1 MATVSIPKDVGLFP
15 PGPIGVHERAVRR
28 AHLTPVPVPA
38 RPTAPALDPGA
49 VLRTARSYRG
59 TSTLMRA
66 YVAAR
71 ICVAPL
77 AVVGSEL
84 ADVRGRILSL
94 GCGAAVIERYVAEL
108 NPEVSIRGYD
118 LDPHNVEVIART
130 AANSPRV
137 TVERRDITRL
147 SEPPVHAAVLVSDV
161 LHHLPPTAHL
171 GLARQIERALAPGGI
186 CVIKDL
192 DAGPR
197 WKNRWNRVHDR
208 IIAGPEPIHC
218 RPLDEMTALFARVG
232 LDVKRSERI
241 DATWTPYAHYLI
253 TLRKPG

>member
-1 MATVSIPKDVGLFP
+1 MATVSILEEDFALLP
-15 PGPIGVHERAVRR
+15 PGPVGVHERTAKR
-28 AHLTPVPVPA
+28 AHLYPA
-38 RPTAPALDPGA
+38 PLPTHSSPALDAAA
-49 VLRTARSYRG
+49 VARTARSYRG
-59 TSTLMRA
+59 ASTFMRA

-77 AVVGSEL
+77 AVVGREL

-108 NPEVSIRGYD
+108 NPEVEIRGFD
-118 LDPHNVEVIART
+118 LDNRNIGVIGRT
-130 AANSPRV
+130 IANCPRV
-137 TVERRDITRL
+137 TVERHDITRL
-147 SEPPVHAAVLVSDV
+147 SEPPVHAAVLLSDV
-161 LHHLPPTAHL
+161 LHHLPPTSHL
-171 GLARQIERALAPGGI
+171 GLARAVEHALAPGGI

-208 IIAGPEPIHC
+208 IVAGPEPIHC
-218 RPLDEMTALFARVG
+218 RPLDEMTALFGRVG

-241 DATWTPYAHYLI
+241 DGPWTPYAHYLI

>member
-1 MATVSIPKDVGLFP
+1 VVTVSIRDDVALVP
-15 PGPIGVHERAVRR
+15 PGPVGVHERAARR
-28 AHLTPVPVPA
+28 AHLYPAPVPTRSA
-38 RPTAPALDPGA
+38 APALDAAA
-49 VLRTARSYRG
+49 VVRTARSYRG
-59 TSTLMRA
+59 ASAWMRA

-77 AVVGSEL
+77 AVIGQEL
-84 ADVRGRILSL
+84 AEVRGRVLSL

-108 NPEVSIRGYD
+108 NPEVEVHGFD
-118 LDPHNVEVIART
+118 LDDRNIEVIERT
-130 AANSPRV
+130 RTRCPRV
-137 TVERRDITRL
+137 SVERHDITQL
-147 SEPPVHAAVLVSDV
+147 DQPPINSAVLLSDV
-161 LHHLPPTAHL
+161 LHHLPPASHL
-171 GLARQIERALAPGGI
+171 ALARAVEHALAPGGI

-208 IIAGPEPIHC
+208 IVAGPEPIHC
-218 RPLDEMTALFARVG
+218 RPLDEMTALFGRVG

-241 DATWTPYAHYLI
+241 DGPWTPYAHYLI

>member
-1 MATVSIPKDVGLFP
+1 M
-15 PGPIGVHERAVRR
+15 
-28 AHLTPVPVPA
+28 PA
-38 RPTAPALDPGA
+38 RTEAPALDPAA
-49 VLRTARSYRG
+49 VVRTARSYRG
-59 TSTLMRA
+59 ASTLMRA
-66 YVAAR
+66 YVTAR

-77 AVVGSEL
+77 AVLGDEL

-118 LDPHNVEVIART
+118 LDERNISVIART
-130 AANSPRV
+130 AANCPRV

-171 GLARQIERALAPGGI
+171 GLARAIEHALAPGGI
-186 CVIKDL
+186 CVVKDL

-208 IIAGPEPIHC
+208 LVAGPEPVFC

-241 DATWTPYAHYLI
+241 DGTYTPYAHYLL

>member
-1 MATVSIPKDVGLFP
+1 
-15 PGPIGVHERAVRR
+15 
-28 AHLTPVPVPA
+28 
-38 RPTAPALDPGA
+38 
-49 VLRTARSYRG
+49 
-59 TSTLMRA
+59 MRA

-77 AVVGSEL
+77 AVVGQEL

-108 NPEVSIRGYD
+108 NPEVEIRGFD
-118 LDPHNVEVIART
+118 LDEHNIEVIDHT
-130 AANSPRV
+130 SINCPRV
-137 TVERRDITRL
+137 SVEHRDITL
-147 SEPPVHAAVLVSDV
+147 LAEPPVHAAVLLSDV
-161 LHHLPPTAHL
+161 LHHLPPTSHL
-171 GLARQIERALAPGGI
+171 ALARAVERALAPGGI

-192 DAGPR
+192 DAEPR

-208 IIAGPEPIHC
+208 IIAGPEPVHC

-241 DATWTPYAHYLI
+241 DGPWTPYAHYLI